1 MSDHCLKVAL
11 LGFGVVGSGTAQV
24 ITENQDRIRRATGS
38 GIDIRYILDLRE
50 FPDSPFASRIVH
62 DYNVILND
70 PEVDAVVE
78 MMGGSHPAY
87 EFSRAALEA
96 GKHVVTSNKEVVANY
111 GTELLDLAA
120 SKGVRYLFEAS
131 VGGGIPV
138 LRPLAQDMAANRV
151 RSVNG
156 ILNGTTNY
164 ILTRMAVGGV
174 SFEAALAEAQELGY
188 AERNPSADVDGPDA
202 ARKIVILA
210 AMSTGLRVDPNT
222 ISMEGIRNITEQDVQ
237 MAALFGC
244 TIKLIGHMS
253 YQAEADRL
261 SVWVAPCMVP
271 SAHPLH
277 HIDDVFNGILID
289 TDMLGQTLFYG
300 RGAGKLPTAGA
311 VVSDLTDILMHPFD
325 AATALH
331 WRDAAPEQIAP
342 DGSEALSVCLIF
354 EGTDDQGLAPLPADA
369 RVAVAKEIDRVGVLL
384 PAMTEEHVNAWIAGG
399 SRTPVA
405 RYRCL
410 SL

>member
-11 LGFGVVGSGTAQV
+11 LGFGIVGSGTAQV

-50 FPDSPFASRIVH
+50 FPDSPFASLIVH
-62 DYNVILND
+62 DYDIILND

-111 GTELLDLAA
+111 GTELLALAA

-138 LRPLAQDMAANRV
+138 LRPLVQDMAANRV
-151 RSVNG
+151 RTVNG

-174 SFEAALAEAQELGY
+174 SFDTALTEAQELGY

-222 ISMEGIRNITEQDVQ
+222 IPMEGIRNITEKDVQ
-237 MAALFGC
+237 MATLFDC
-244 TIKLIGHMS
+244 AIKLIGHMA
-253 YQAEADRL
+253 YDADADRL
-261 SVWVAPCMVP
+261 SVWVAPCFVP
-271 SAHPLH
+271 TAHPLR

-311 VVSDLTDILMHPFD
+311 VVSDLTDIIMHPFD
-325 AATALH
+325 TATALR
-331 WRDAAPEQIAP
+331 WCDAAPEQISP
-342 DGSEALSVCLIF
+342 NGSEAISVCLMF
-354 EGTDDQGLAPLPADA
+354 EGANEQGLAPLPQGALVRTKTD
-369 RVAVAKEIDRVGVLL
+369 IDRVGVIL
-384 PAMTEEHVNAWIAGG
+384 PAMTTAQVDAWIADG

>member
-1 MSDHCLKVAL
+1 MANKHLTVAL

-24 ITENQDRIRRATGS
+24 ITENQDRIRRATGR

-50 FPDSPFASRIVH
+50 FPDSPFADRIVH
-62 DYNVILND
+62 DFNVIVND
-70 PEVDAVVE
+70 AEVDVVVE

-96 GKHVVTSNKEVVANY
+96 GKSVVTSNKEVVANF
-111 GTELLDLAA
+111 GTELLALAKA
-120 SKGVRYLFEAS
+120 KGVRYLFEAS

-151 RSVNG
+151 RAING

-164 ILTRMAVGGV
+164 ILTCMKSGA
-174 SFEAALAEAQELGY
+174 SFDDVLAEAQRLGY
-188 AERNPSADVDGPDA
+188 AERDPSADVDGLDA

-210 AMSTGLRVDPNT
+210 AMATGLRVDPNT
-222 ISMEGIRNITEQDVQ
+222 ISVEGIRNITEVNVKL
-237 MAALFGC
+237 AANMGC
-244 TIKLIGHMS
+244 AIKLIGHM
-253 YQAEADRL
+253 ELLEDRL

-271 SAHPLH
+271 LAHPLH

-311 VVSDLTDILMHPFD
+311 VVSDLVDIASHPFD
-325 AATALH
+325 EKTAPS
-331 WRDAAPEQIAP
+331 WTDA
-342 DGSEALSVCLIF
+342 SEAQLMSQNEEMLSVCLIYRGC
-354 EGTDDQGLAPLPADA
+354 EAPTQGVVQTATVDDYTA
-369 RVAVAKEIDRVGVLL
+369 VLL
-384 PAMTEEHVNAWIAGG
+384 PAMTGAELDAYIQAQTV
-399 SRTPVA
+399 RPVA
-405 RYRCL
+405 QYRVL
-410 SL
+410 PL